1 MNDLYRGLCVYC
13 EDSGVKYTLDACIGE
28 GVSGNVYS
36 CMHNGTVAIKV
47 FSYEDDYEQE
57 TNVWK
62 SIDDPCFLDVGTL
75 ESMDLPCIV
84 LRRFDMSLHQLF
96 RPRPLAILI
105 TNLGAG
111 KNPTSAFHLRQVAAS
126 KMIASVLEELSCL
139 HAKGW
144 IHMDIKSPNIMLKS
158 LDKASPVFL
167 QVQLV
172 DFGRSLRLDEESGH
186 YWNHTSHEP
195 IGGAYSCM
203 PLEALHMI
211 AHQYSRLPPTH
222 MHRVGTKVDS
232 FSVGVLLYTM
242 IMQEY
247 PNGIFPSERKYIP
260 QIIDVLKKEA
270 WKTKKNMS
278 SLWPET
284 RDFLSKAMAI
294 EEEKR
299 WTCTQLRE
307 HYFLTN
313 QSVNIK

>member
-211 AHQYSRLPPTH
+211 AHQYSRVTSNAHAQGRYQSRFLQRWRAFVH
-222 MHRVGTKVDS
+222 DDHARVPKRH
-232 FSVGVLLYTM
+232 
-242 IMQEY
+242 
-247 PNGIFPSERKYIP
+247 FPLRAQVHPSNYRRVE
-260 QIIDVLKKEA
+260 KEA